1 MPGRCCFHAQ
11 LQGNRCQIRFWFGQL
26 HLPALL
32 CPVSSVSKLMG
43 FVGSGLQ
50 RRPMPNVGSSQETYS
65 KSRKLHV
72 PFFVSDTPAPALAP
86 GAGIDHL
93 FEGTTTSFRQRH
105 HRHCLTRRRSSRTR
119 CHCCPPAAPSP
130 SAPPPALPA
139 RRGSSAVPPA
149 AESGICAMACHARA
163 IVHSALY
170 THTHARADQRARA
183 PTHLCNL

>member
-1 MPGRCCFHAQ
+1 MPERCCSHSHAQ
-11 LQGNRCQIRFWFGQL
+11 IQGGRFQIRFWFWQL

-43 FVGSGLQ
+43 VCVFEFAATS
-50 RRPMPNVGSSQETYS
+50 NVQCQFSQEIYPP
-65 KSRKLHV
+65 SRKLHV
-72 PFFVSDTPAPALAP
+72 PFFIPDTPAPAQ
-86 GAGIDHL
+86 GAGIGNL
-93 FEGTTTSFRQRH
+93 LQGTTTSFRQRL

-119 CHCCPPAAPSP
+119 YHCCPPAAPSP